1 MATRSKSFK
10 PSSLIPWLFL
20 LPTLTIVLAF
30 RLAPMLYAL
39 WMSLFD
45 WGLAGARKF
54 LGLGNYLYLLSD
66 SRFGHSL
73 LNTIYFVLGVVPAS
87 LFIALFIAI
96 LLNQKIRSTVLFRTA
111 LFLPVITSTVAISLV
126 WKWIFNPRLGLANQA
141 LAALGLRPSLWLA
154 EPAGILNLLLGP
166 LGLSLPGAWAG
177 PSLAMCAIIIMS
189 VWHNLGYNVIIF
201 LAGLQSIP
209 EHYYE
214 AAALDGAG
222 KWASFRNVT
231 WPMLSPTTFYVLL
244 MSTITSF
251 QVFIQIYAMQGPVG
265 GNPMGTTR
273 TLVYYLYEKGFAD
286 WQMGYAN
293 AVAFVLFLI
302 ILALT
307 LVQRRVLESRVH
319 YQ

>member
-1 MATRSKSFK
+1 MKTIVKKISGFS
-10 PSSLIPWLFL
+10 PWLFL
-20 LPTLTIVLAF
+20 LPAIIIVLTF
-30 RLAPMLYAL
+30 RMVPMMYAL

-45 WGLAGARKF
+45 WGLAGARRF
-54 LGLGNYLYLLSD
+54 LGLGNYIYLFSD
-66 SRFGHSL
+66 SRFGQSL

-87 LFIALFIAI
+87 LFIALFIAVLI
-96 LLNQKIRSTVLFRTA
+96 NQKIKATALYRTA

-126 WKWIFNPRLGLANQA
+126 WKWIFNPRLGLANQVTA
-141 LAALGLRPSLWLA
+141 FLGLKPSLWLE
-154 EPAGILNLLLGP
+154 EPTGIFNIILVP
-166 LGLSLPGAWAG
+166 LGMHLPGVLAG

-189 VWHNLGYNVIIF
+189 IWHSLGYNVIIF

-209 EHYYE
+209 EQYYE
-214 AAALDGAG
+214 AASLDGAG

-231 WPMLSPTTFYVLL
+231 WPMLSPITFYVLL

-265 GNPMGTTR
+265 GNPLGTTR
-273 TLVYYLYEKGFAD
+273 TLVYYLYEKGFSD

-302 ILALT
+302 ILSLT
-307 LVQRRVLESRVH
+307 LVQRKVLESKVH